1 MKIFRF
7 ISSQLSIRLRPY
19 SQQIPLYRCT
29 YYCKCNVAFW
39 DSPAMCSTAPLLSI
53 LMLIS
58 MGALWEIFWQ
68 MAVYANNVALYLDV
82 LWCAGVYGG
91 YFLIVLQKTEG
102 NPGLAARVEELL
114 IGLISRGKIVMIED
128 NTPGSAPV
136 FLPPSMFITLI
147 RISLCYE
154 NSSPFFASLQKKLW
168 TCVCITIS
176 ITYTYFLKFPNQEHI
191 GQIWVDVN

>member
-1 MKIFRF
+1 M
-7 ISSQLSIRLRPY
+7 
-19 SQQIPLYRCT
+19 
-29 YYCKCNVAFW
+29 
-39 DSPAMCSTAPLLSI
+39 
-53 LMLIS
+53 
-58 MGALWEIFWQ
+58 
-68 MAVYANNVALYLDV
+68 
-82 LWCAGVYGG
+82 YGG

-154 NSSPFFASLQKKLW
+154 NSSPFFASLQKRFEL
-168 TCVCITIS
+168 V
-176 ITYTYFLKFPNQEHI
+176 FVLQFPSPIHMF
-191 GQIWVDVN
+191 